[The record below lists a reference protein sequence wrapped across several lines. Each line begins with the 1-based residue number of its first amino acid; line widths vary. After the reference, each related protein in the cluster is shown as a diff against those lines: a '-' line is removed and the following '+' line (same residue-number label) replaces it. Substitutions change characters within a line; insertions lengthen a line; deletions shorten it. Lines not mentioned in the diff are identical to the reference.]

1 MKKSSAVTKLVEKI
15 IFNLLAFAL
24 FIIVFARLIK
34 KNDTSYVYI
43 LGLQF
48 IGIVINFIELIFSM
62 HFNLF
67 FRILMYILSV
77 IIPGVILIIEKKE
90 NIDFPEMLNIVL
102 AKIALNAGNT
112 EQAKNYLFKLINKYP
127 HSYLGHK
134 TLAEVYEKE
143 EKYSIAVDEY
153 IRATEINNKDIK
165 LNYNIARLLNKDERP
180 EEAITTLQDILK
192 KKPEYYDA
200 TNLLG
205 EILYSNERYKEAI
218 NVYMNALRYN
228 PGNYDLYYNLGMVYT
243 MVNDFQRAK
252 EFYQKAAEINSL
264 LYNAKLSLGQ
274 IALIA
279 GDLDEAEKYFKESVK
294 GEDVEAG
301 SYYYL
306 AQVAILKGDKEKAT
320 NYMNIAVELD
330 SKIYDK
336 VQKETVFT
344 PIKNE
349 IRKPSAELKK
359 EKKKTRLLLK
369 ERKALNH
376 LSKTCSLI
384 SSLNNDDVNV
394 MINLK
399 EKEQEKEEKQRGS

>member
-1 MKKSSAVTKLVEKI
+1 MIEKI
-15 IFNLLAFAL
+15 IFNILAFAI
-24 FIIVFARLIK
+24 FIIVFGKFIK
-34 KNDTSYVYI
+34 KNDTSYVYV
-43 LGLQF
+43 LGLEF
-48 IGIVINFIELIFSM
+48 IGIVINFIELFFNI
-62 HFNLF
+62 HLNLF
-67 FRILMYILSV
+67 FRIIIYILSI
-77 IIPGVILIIEKKE
+77 IIPGIILLIEYKKK
-90 NIDFPEMLNIVL
+90 IDFPEILNLLL
-102 AKIALNAGNT
+102 AKIALSSGNT
-112 EQAKNYLFKLINKYP
+112 EQAKDYLFKLINKYP
-127 HSYLGHK
+127 NSYIGHK

-153 IRATEINNKDIK
+153 IRASEINNKDIK
-165 LNYNIARLLNKDERP
+165 LNYNMARLLNKDERP
-180 EEAITTLQDILK
+180 EEAITVLQDILK
-192 KKPEYYDA
+192 KKPEYYEA

-205 EILYSNERYKEAI
+205 EILYTNERYKEAI

-264 LYNAKLSLGQ
+264 LYNAKLSIGQ

-279 GDLDEAEKYFKESVK
+279 GDLDEAEKYFKESIK

-306 AQVAILKGDKEKAT
+306 SQVAILRGEKEKAT

-330 SKIYDK
+330 PKIYDK
-336 VQKETVFT
+336 AQRETVFM

-349 IRKPSAELKK
+349 IRKPENKQK
-359 EKKKTRLLLK
+359 EEKKRTKLLLK

-384 SSLNNDDVNV
+384 SNLNNDDLT
-394 MINLK
+394 MMKNLK
-399 EKEQEKEEKQRGS
+399 EKEIEKEEKQREN

>member
-1 MKKSSAVTKLVEKI
+1 MIEKI
-15 IFNLLAFAL
+15 VFNILAFAI
-24 FIIVFARLIK
+24 FIITFGRFIK
-34 KNDTSYVYI
+34 KNDTSYVYV
-43 LGLQF
+43 LGIEF
-48 IGIVINFIELIFSM
+48 AGIVINFIELLASI
-62 HFNLF
+62 HLNLF
-67 FRILMYILSV
+67 FRIIMYMLSIIIPV
-77 IIPGVILIIEKKE
+77 IIFLIEYKAKIT
-90 NIDFPEMLNIVL
+90 FPEMLNITL
-102 AKIALNAGNT
+102 AKIALHSGNI
-112 EQAKNYLFKLINKYP
+112 EQAKEYLFKLINKYP
-127 HSYLGHK
+127 ESYMGHK

-143 EKYSIAVDEY
+143 EKYSVAVDEY

-165 LNYNIARLLNKDERP
+165 INYNIARLLNKDERP
-180 EEAITTLQDILK
+180 DEAITVLQDILK
-192 KKPEYYDA
+192 TKPEYYDA

-205 EILYSNERYKEAI
+205 EILYTQERYKEAI

-279 GDLDEAEKYFKESVK
+279 GDLDEAEKYFKESMK

-306 AQVAILKGDKEKAT
+306 AQIAILKGDKEKAL

-330 SKIYDK
+330 PNIYNK
-336 VQKETVFT
+336 VQKEDVFL
-344 PIKNE
+344 PIRNE
-349 IRKPSAELKK
+349 IKKPQKLEN
-359 EKKKTRLLLK
+359 EKKRRTKLLLK

-384 SSLNNDDVNV
+384 NSMNNEDLATFKNV
-394 MINLK
+394 K
-399 EKEQEKEEKQRGS
+399 EKEKEEQEKQREN

>member
-1 MKKSSAVTKLVEKI
+1 MIEKI
-15 IFNLLAFAL
+15 IFNILAFAI
-24 FIIVFARLIK
+24 FVIVFGRFVK

-43 LGLQF
+43 LGLEF
-48 IGIVINFIELIFSM
+48 IGIVINFLELFFNIKL
-62 HFNLF
+62 NLF
-67 FRILMYILSV
+67 FKILIYILSI
-77 IIPGVILIIEKKE
+77 IIPGFMLLLEYKKK
-90 NIDFPEMLNIVL
+90 IDFPEMLNIIL
-102 AKIALNAGNT
+102 AKIALNSGNT
-112 EQAKNYLFKLINKYP
+112 EKAKDYLFKLINKYP
-127 HSYLGHK
+127 NSYIGHK

-143 EKYSIAVDEY
+143 EKYSVAVDEY

-165 LNYNIARLLNKDERP
+165 LNYNIGRLLYKDERP
-180 EEAITTLQDILK
+180 EEAISVLQDVLK
-192 KKPEYYDA
+192 KKPEYYEA

-243 MVNDFQRAK
+243 MVNDFQKAK

-279 GDLDEAEKYFKESVK
+279 GDLDEAERYFKESTK
-294 GEDVEAG
+294 SEDLESG

-306 AQVAILKGDKEKAT
+306 SQVAILKGDKEKAI

-330 SKIYDK
+330 DRIYDK
-336 VQKETVFT
+336 VQRETVFT
-344 PIKNE
+344 PIKKE
-349 IRKPSAELKK
+349 IKKP
-359 EKKKTRLLLK
+359 EKKLNEEKRRTKLLLK

-384 SSLNNDDVNV
+384 SNLNNDDLI
-394 MINLK
+394 MMKNLK
-399 EKEQEKEEKQRGS
+399 EKEIEKQERQRGN

>member
-1 MKKSSAVTKLVEKI
+1 MIEKI
-15 IFNLLAFAL
+15 VFNLLAFAL
-24 FIIVFARLIK
+24 FIIVFGKFVK
-34 KNDTSYVYI
+34 KNDTSYVYV

-48 IGIVINFIELIFSM
+48 IGILINFLELLFNM
-62 HFNLF
+62 HLNMF
-67 FRILMYILSV
+67 FRVLIYILSV
-77 IIPGVILIIEKKE
+77 IIPGIILLVEYKKK
-90 NIDFPEMLNIVL
+90 IDFPEILNIFL
-102 AKIALNAGNT
+102 AKVALNAGNT
-112 EQAKNYLFKLINKYP
+112 DKAKEYLFKLINKYP
-127 HSYLGHK
+127 NSYMGHK
-134 TLAEVYEKE
+134 ALGEVYEKE
-143 EKYSIAVDEY
+143 EKYSIAIDEY
-153 IRATEINNKDIK
+153 IRASDINNKDIK
-165 LNYNIARLLNKDERP
+165 LNYNIAKLLNKDERP
-180 EEAITTLQDILK
+180 EEAINMLQDILK

-243 MVNDFQRAK
+243 MVNDFGRAK

-264 LYNAKLSLGQ
+264 LYNAKLSIGQ

-306 AQVAILKGDKEKAT
+306 AQVAILKGDKEKAI
-320 NYMNIAVELD
+320 NYINLAIDLD
-330 SKIYDK
+330 PKIYNK
-336 VQKETVFT
+336 VKKEKVFM
-344 PIKNE
+344 PIINE
-349 IRKPSAELKK
+349 IRKPGIEKRE
-359 EKKKTRLLLK
+359 EKKRTKLLLK

-384 SSLNNDDVNV
+384 SSLNNDDIKMMKN
-394 MINLK
+394 IK
-399 EKEQEKEEKQRGS
+399 EKEAEKEIKQRED

>member
-1 MKKSSAVTKLVEKI
+1 MIEKI
-15 IFNLLAFAL
+15 IFNLLAFAI
-24 FIIVFARLIK
+24 FIIVFGRFIK

-43 LGLQF
+43 LGLEF
-48 IGIVINFIELIFSM
+48 IGIVINFIELLANI
-62 HFNLF
+62 HLNLF
-67 FRILMYILSV
+67 LRILIYILSI
-77 IIPGVILIIEKKE
+77 IIPGIILLIEYKKK
-90 NIDFPEMLNIVL
+90 IDFPEILNIIL
-102 AKIALNAGNT
+102 AKMALNAGNT
-112 EQAKNYLFKLINKYP
+112 DKAKDYLFKLINKYP
-127 HSYLGHK
+127 ESYMGHK

-143 EKYSIAVDEY
+143 DKYSVAADEY
-153 IRATEINNKDIK
+153 IRASELNNKDIK
-165 LNYNIARLLNKDERP
+165 LNYKIAKLLNKDERP
-180 EEAITTLQDILK
+180 EEAITVLQDILK

-252 EFYQKAAEINSL
+252 EFYEKAAEINSL

-274 IALIA
+274 IALIS
-279 GDLDEAEKYFKESVK
+279 GDLDEAEQYFKESLK

-306 AQVAILKGDKEKAT
+306 SQVAILKGDKEKAT

-330 SKIYDK
+330 PKIYK
-336 VQKETVFT
+336 KAQKEVVFT

-349 IRKPSAELKK
+349 IKKPEKEDKEEKRKTK
-359 EKKKTRLLLK
+359 LLLK

-376 LSKTCSLI
+376 LSQTCSLI
-384 SSLNNDDVNV
+384 STLNNDDITMMKNV
-394 MINLK
+394 K
-399 EKEQEKEEKQRGS
+399 EKEIEEQERQRGS

>member
-1 MKKSSAVTKLVEKI
+1 MIEKI
-15 IFNLLAFAL
+15 IFNLLAFAI
-24 FIIVFARLIK
+24 FIIVFGRFIK

-43 LGLQF
+43 LGLEF
-48 IGIVINFIELIFSM
+48 IGIVINFIELLANI
-62 HFNLF
+62 HLNLF
-67 FRILMYILSV
+67 LRILIYILSI
-77 IIPGVILIIEKKE
+77 IIPGIILLIEYKKK
-90 NIDFPEMLNIVL
+90 IDFPEILNIIL
-102 AKIALNAGNT
+102 AKMALNAGNT
-112 EQAKNYLFKLINKYP
+112 DKAKDYLFKLINKYP
-127 HSYLGHK
+127 ESYMGHK

-143 EKYSIAVDEY
+143 DKYSVAADEY
-153 IRATEINNKDIK
+153 IRASELNNKDIK
-165 LNYNIARLLNKDERP
+165 LNYKIAKLLNKDERP
-180 EEAITTLQDILK
+180 EEAITVLQDILK
-192 KKPEYYDA
+192 KKPEYYEA

-252 EFYQKAAEINSL
+252 DFYEKAAEINSL

-274 IALIA
+274 IALIS
-279 GDLDEAEKYFKESVK
+279 GDLDEAEQYFKESLK

-306 AQVAILKGDKEKAT
+306 SQVAILKGDKEKAT

-330 SKIYDK
+330 PKIYK
-336 VQKETVFT
+336 KAQKEVVFT

-349 IRKPSAELKK
+349 IKKPEKEDKEEKRKTK
-359 EKKKTRLLLK
+359 LLLK

-376 LSKTCSLI
+376 LSQTCSLI
-384 SSLNNDDVNV
+384 STLNNDDITMMKN
-394 MINLK
+394 IK
-399 EKEQEKEEKQRGS
+399 EKEIEEQERQRGS

>member
-1 MKKSSAVTKLVEKI
+1 MIEKI
-15 IFNLLAFAL
+15 IFNLLAFAI
-24 FIIVFARLIK
+24 FIIVFGRFIK

-43 LGLQF
+43 LGLEF
-48 IGIVINFIELIFSM
+48 IGIVINFIELLANI
-62 HFNLF
+62 HLNLF
-67 FRILMYILSV
+67 LRILIYILSI
-77 IIPGVILIIEKKE
+77 IIPGIILLIEYKKK
-90 NIDFPEMLNIVL
+90 IDFPEILNIIL
-102 AKIALNAGNT
+102 AKMALNAGNT
-112 EQAKNYLFKLINKYP
+112 DKAKDYLFKLINKYP
-127 HSYLGHK
+127 ESYMGHK

-143 EKYSIAVDEY
+143 DKYSVAADEY
-153 IRATEINNKDIK
+153 IRASELNNKDIK
-165 LNYNIARLLNKDERP
+165 LNYKIAKLLNKDERP
-180 EEAITTLQDILK
+180 EEAITVLQDILK

-252 EFYQKAAEINSL
+252 DFYEKAAEINSL

-274 IALIA
+274 IALIS
-279 GDLDEAEKYFKESVK
+279 GDLDEAEQYFKESLK

-306 AQVAILKGDKEKAT
+306 SQVAILKGDKEKAT

-330 SKIYDK
+330 PKIYK
-336 VQKETVFT
+336 KAQKEVVFT

-349 IRKPSAELKK
+349 IKKPEK
-359 EKKKTRLLLK
+359 EDKEEKRKTRLLLK

-376 LSKTCSLI
+376 LSQTCSLI
-384 SSLNNDDVNV
+384 STLNNDDITMMKNV
-394 MINLK
+394 K
-399 EKEQEKEEKQRGS
+399 EKEIEEQERQRGS

>member
-1 MKKSSAVTKLVEKI
+1 MLEKI
-15 IFNLLAFAL
+15 IFNLLAFAI
-24 FIIVFARLIK
+24 FIIVFAKFIK

-48 IGIVINFIELIFSM
+48 LGIVINFIELIFSIRL
-62 HFNLF
+62 NLF
-67 FRILMYILSV
+67 FRIVIYIFSV
-77 IIPGVILIIEKKE
+77 IIPLCILIYEHKKK
-90 NIDFPEMLNIVL
+90 IDFPEILNILL
-102 AKIALNAGNT
+102 ARIAMNSGNT
-112 EQAKNYLFKLINKYP
+112 EKAKEYLFNLINKYP
-127 HSYLGHK
+127 ESYIGHK
-134 TLAEVYEKE
+134 TLADLYEKE
-143 EKYSIAVDEY
+143 GKYSIAVDEY
-153 IRATEINNKDIK
+153 IRANELNNKDIR
-165 LNYNIARLLNKDERP
+165 LNYKIGLLLNKDERP
-180 EEAITTLQDILK
+180 EEAITVLQDLLK
-192 KKPEYYDA
+192 KKPEYYEA

-218 NVYMNALRYN
+218 NVYMNALRYH

-279 GDLDEAEKYFKESVK
+279 GDLEEAEEYFKESVK

-306 AQVAILKGDKEKAT
+306 AQVAILKGDKEKAI

-330 SKIYDK
+330 NTIYNK
-336 VQKETVFT
+336 VQKEIVFA
-344 PIKNE
+344 PIRNE
-349 IRKPSAELKK
+349 IRKP
-359 EKKKTRLLLK
+359 EKNRNEERRRTKLLLK

-384 SSLNNDDVNV
+384 SGLNNDDITMMKN
-394 MINLK
+394 IKKKELK
-399 EKEQEKEEKQRGS
+399 KEEKQRES

>member
-1 MKKSSAVTKLVEKI
+1 MIEKI
-15 IFNLLAFAL
+15 IFNILAFAI
-24 FIIVFARLIK
+24 FIIVFAKFVK

-43 LGLQF
+43 LGLEF
-48 IGIVINFIELIFSM
+48 IGIVINFIELFFNI
-62 HFNLF
+62 HLNLF
-67 FRILMYILSV
+67 FRILIYILSV
-77 IIPGVILIIEKKE
+77 IIPGIVLLIENKKK
-90 NIDFPEMLNIVL
+90 IDFPEILNIIL
-102 AKIALNAGNT
+102 AKIALNSGNT
-112 EQAKNYLFKLINKYP
+112 DQAKEYLFKLINKYP
-127 HSYLGHK
+127 ESYIGHK

-143 EKYSIAVDEY
+143 EKYSVAVDEY
-153 IRATEINNKDIK
+153 IRASEINNKDIK
-165 LNYNIARLLNKDERP
+165 LNYNIAKLLNKDERP
-180 EEAITTLQDILK
+180 EEAIETLQDILK

-205 EILYSNERYKEAI
+205 EILYTQERYKEAI

-264 LYNAKLSLGQ
+264 LYNAKLSIGQ

-279 GDLDEAEKYFKESVK
+279 GDLDEAEKYFKESIK

-306 AQVAILKGDKEKAT
+306 SQVAMLKGDKEKAT

-330 SKIYDK
+330 PKIYNK
-336 VQKETVFT
+336 AQKENVFT
-344 PIKNE
+344 PIKSE
-349 IRKPSAELKK
+349 IRKPEK
-359 EKKKTRLLLK
+359 EKNEQKRRTKLLLK
-369 ERKALNH
+369 ERRALNH

-384 SSLNNDDVNV
+384 NSLNNDDLK
-394 MINLK
+394 MMKNLK
-399 EKEQEKEEKQRGS
+399 EKEIEKEERQKEN

>member
-1 MKKSSAVTKLVEKI
+1 MAEKI
-15 IFNLLAFAL
+15 IFNLLAFAI
-24 FIIVFARLIK
+24 FIIVFGRFIK

-43 LGLQF
+43 LGLEF
-48 IGIVINFIELIFSM
+48 LGTVINFIELLSNI
-62 HFNLF
+62 HLNLF
-67 FRILMYILSV
+67 FRILIYILAV
-77 IIPGVILIIEKKE
+77 IIPGVILLIEYKRK
-90 NIDFPEMLNIVL
+90 IDFPEMLYIML

-112 EQAKNYLFKLINKYP
+112 DKAKDYLFKLINKYP
-127 HSYLGHK
+127 ESYMGHK

-143 EKYSIAVDEY
+143 EKYSVAADEY
-153 IRATEINNKDIK
+153 IRASELNNKDLK

-180 EEAITTLQDILK
+180 EEAIEVLQDILK
-192 KKPEYYDA
+192 KKPEYYEA

-252 EFYQKAAEINSL
+252 EFYEKAAEINSL

-279 GDLDEAEKYFKESVK
+279 GDLDEAENFFKESLK

-306 AQVAILKGDKEKAT
+306 SQVAILKGDKEKAT
-320 NYMNIAVELD
+320 NYMNIAVELEPN
-330 SKIYDK
+330 IYK
-336 VQKETVFT
+336 KAQKETVFT

-349 IRKPSAELKK
+349 IKKPEKEENS
-359 EKKKTRLLLK
+359 EKKRTKLLAK

-384 SSLNNDDVNV
+384 SSLNNDDLTMMKN
-394 MINLK
+394 IR
-399 EKEQEKEEKQRGS
+399 EKEAKKEERQRGS

>member
-1 MKKSSAVTKLVEKI
+1 MIEKI

-77 IIPGVILIIEKKE
+77 IIPGVILLIERNK
-90 NIDFPEMLNIVL
+90 NIDFPEMLNIIL

-112 EQAKNYLFKLINKYP
+112 EQAKNYLFKIINKYP
-127 HSYLGHK
+127 HSYFGHK
-134 TLAEVYEKE
+134 ILAEVYEKE

-153 IRATEINNKDIK
+153 IRVTEINNKDIK

-180 EEAITTLQDILK
+180 EEAITMLQDILK

-330 SKIYDK
+330 SKIYGK
-336 VQKETVFT
+336 AQKETVFT

-376 LSKTCSLI
+376 LSRTCSLI

-399 EKEQEKEEKQRGS
+399 EKEQEKEEKQRGN

>member
-1 MKKSSAVTKLVEKI
+1 MIEKV
-15 IFNLLAFAL
+15 IFNLFAFVL
-24 FIIVFARLIK
+24 FIIVFVKFVK

-48 IGIVINFIELIFSM
+48 LGIVIYFIELIFTIQL
-62 HFNLF
+62 NLI
-67 FRILMYILSV
+67 FRIFVYILSI
-77 IIPGVILIIEKKE
+77 IIPLVILIYESKKK
-90 NIDFPEMLNIVL
+90 IDFPEIFNMIL
-102 AKIALNAGNT
+102 AKIAIKSGNT
-112 EQAKNYLFKLINKYP
+112 EKAKEYLFKLINKYP
-127 HSYLGHK
+127 QSYIGHK

-143 EKYSIAVDEY
+143 ENYSIAVDEY
-153 IRATEINNKDIK
+153 IRANELNSKDLK
-165 LNYNIARLLNKDERP
+165 VNYRIGLLLKKDERP
-180 EEAITTLQDILK
+180 EEAITVLQDLLK
-192 KKPEYYDA
+192 KKPEYYEA

-218 NVYMNALRYN
+218 NVYMNALRYH

-252 EFYQKAAEINSL
+252 DFYQKAAEINSL

-279 GDLDEAEKYFKESVK
+279 GDLDEAEEHFKESIK

-306 AQVAILKGDKEKAT
+306 AQVAILKGDKEKAI

-330 SKIYDK
+330 NAIYNK
-336 VQKETVFT
+336 VQREIVFT

-349 IRKPSAELKK
+349 IRKPEKQKQAEKR
-359 EKKKTRLLLK
+359 KTKLLLK

-376 LSKTCSLI
+376 LSRTCSLI
-384 SSLNNDDVNV
+384 SGLNNDDITMMKN
-394 MINLK
+394 MK
-399 EKEQEKEEKQRGS
+399 EKELQKEEKQREN